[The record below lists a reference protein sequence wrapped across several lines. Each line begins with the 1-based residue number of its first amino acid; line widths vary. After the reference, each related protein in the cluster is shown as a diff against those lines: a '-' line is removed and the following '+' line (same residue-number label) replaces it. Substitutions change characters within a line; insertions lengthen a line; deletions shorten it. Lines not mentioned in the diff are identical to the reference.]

1 MRNLFVF
8 LLLLL
13 AGCSESNEGPVT
25 PAPDGADTSK
35 NFIQTYVMPTDL
47 SVQMVADRYINI
59 ELRGRRIGYRDAAVK
74 REFDSLSTLYNDLS
88 YNRKLVAYSIYAV
101 GEELRGIDLICD
113 RAIDAQH
120 PAGASLNDIVK
131 LCAVSY
137 DAFVASGYRYEPAA
151 YPSEFESACV
161 PTYGIGTQ
169 PVFEFLTTIQK
180 DDLRLIEPNFALYF
194 TVPLP
199 AGQYTF
205 TLTVRGAERD
215 LTQTLAVKIE

>member
-1 MRNLFVF
+1 M
-8 LLLLL
+8 
-13 AGCSESNEGPVT
+13 
-25 PAPDGADTSK
+25 SK
-35 NFIQTYVMPTDL
+35 
-47 SVQMVADRYINI
+47 MVADRYINI

-88 YNRKLVAYSIYAV
+88 YNRKLVVYSIYAV

-131 LCAVSY
+131 LCAVFLQCFRGERLP
-137 DAFVASGYRYEPAA
+137 ARAAA
-151 YPSEFESACV
+151 YPPEFESAGV

-180 DDLRLIEPNFALYF
+180 NDLRLIDPNFALYF

-199 AGQYTF
+199 AGQYTL